1 MLLSLSVAVV
11 ADVVAIG
18 LLARVVYF
26 ARYHRRDLLLAY
38 VALNAGVF
46 AVTAVLTSTDVGLG
60 LGLGLFGILSIIRLR
75 SSAISQEEVAYYF
88 VALALGL
95 VCGLHPAPLWLAP
108 AIAAALVATMYV
120 ADHPR
125 VATGDA
131 RRRITLDRAYSD
143 VDAARAAVEQLLGSA
158 VRSVEVLELDLVLD
172 LTVVDVRVRDEPHER
187 AAARPVGLT
196 RRVGR
201 LAS

>member
-1 MLLSLSVAVV
+1 MVLSLAVAVA
-11 ADVVAIG
+11 ADVVAIA
-18 LLARVVYF
+18 LLARAFYF
-26 ARYHRRDLLLAY
+26 PRYQRRDLFLAY

-46 AVTAVLTSTDVGLG
+46 AVTAVLTTTHAGLG

-95 VCGLHPAPLWLAP
+95 VCGLHPEPLWLAP
-108 AIAAALVATMYV
+108 AVAGALVGTMFV

-125 VATGDA
+125 AASGE
-131 RRRITLDRAYSD
+131 RRQRVTLDRAYPD
-143 VDAARAAVEQLLGSA
+143 AGAARAAVEQLLGA
-158 VRSVEVLELDLVLD
+158 GVRVVDVLELDLVMD
-172 LTVVDVRVRDEPHER
+172 LTVVDVRLSAGSASR
-187 AAARPVGLT
+187 AAPRQPEALH
-196 RRVGR
+196 RVER